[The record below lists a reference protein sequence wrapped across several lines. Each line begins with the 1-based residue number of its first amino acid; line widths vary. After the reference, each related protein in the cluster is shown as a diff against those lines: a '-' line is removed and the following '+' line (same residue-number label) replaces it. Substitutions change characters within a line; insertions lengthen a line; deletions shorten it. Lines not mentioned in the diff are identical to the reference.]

1 MFLINPAH
9 NLYMFHLS
17 AATSSEST
25 LQSTSSPIESTSE
38 GTTNSN
44 DDTTSV
50 QKSIFTSTEPSFSVQ
65 STQGYD
71 TTTIEKV
78 TTAATEQLTTN
89 IQNTCMCPCHLTTMS
104 TLSSAEILQS
114 IEKIK
119 KELTI
124 DPKTT
129 SAAIRKKI
137 SVQDPRPSAKAVGA
151 SGIVILVI
159 VFGGLILL
167 DLTTLKREIEF
178 FLSNVRN

>member
-9 NLYMFHLS
+9 NLNMCHLS
-17 AATSSEST
+17 AATSTEST
-25 LQSTSSPIESTSE
+25 VQSTSSPTESTSE

-50 QKSIFTSTEPSFSVQ
+50 QKSISSSVQ
-65 STQGYD
+65 STQEYD
-71 TTTIEKV
+71 TTTTEKV
-78 TTAATEQLTTN
+78 TTTTTEQPTTN
-89 IQNTCMCPCHLTTMS
+89 VHNTCLCPCHLTTMS